1 MLVVKNISFAYKKK
15 SPVLKS
21 ISFSLEA
28 GQTMCMLGPN
38 GTGKTTLLKC
48 LLGLSKAHKGS
59 IEVDGDELNGLGI
72 RQRAKYMA
80 YVPQSTGLAFSYE
93 VQDVVM
99 MGRIAHLRFGAAHT
113 ADDKRIVAQTMEDL
127 RISHL
132 MGRKYQELSGGERQ
146 MIMVARAVVQ
156 QARYLIMDEP
166 TANLDYSNQI
176 KILRVIRKLSDEGY
190 GILMTSHYPDHA
202 FLACSRAI
210 LMKNGYIQADGC
222 PRDVVTTD
230 SLTELYENTVYVTDA
245 AANGEQF
252 RVCIPK
258 MTD

>member
-1 MLVVKNISFAYKKK
+1 MFEVKNISFAYKK
-15 SPVLKS
+15 SRPVLKDV
-21 ISFSLEA
+21 SFSLEA

-48 LLGLSKAHKGS
+48 LLGLSKAGGGT
-59 IEVDGDELNGLGI
+59 IEVDGDELTKLGI
-72 RQRAKYMA
+72 KQRAKYMA

-99 MGRIAHLRFGAAHT
+99 MGRIAHLKFGAAHT
-113 ADDKRIVAQTMEDL
+113 SDDKKIVAQTMEDL

-132 MGRKYQELSGGERQ
+132 MGRKYQELSGGEKQ

-156 QARYLIMDEP
+156 QAKYLIMDEP

-176 KILRVIRKLSDEGY
+176 KILRVIRKLSNDGY

-202 FLACSRAI
+202 FLACSRAL
-210 LMKNGYIQADGC
+210 LMKDGYVQEDGL
-222 PRDVVTTD
+222 PEDVVTTG
-230 SLTELYENTVYVTDA
+230 SLTKLYDTEVYVTDA
-245 AANGEQF
+245 QAEGEQF